1 MGIKAFAVCVV
12 ACLGWVAQAQAATAI
27 GSGVLQF
34 TGSIVESSCR
44 AEAGAMGVRVA
55 DCPSTAQRSQVDVQR
70 ADRQVEQV
78 QAMRADARGELY
90 RLVDIKGQ
98 PLAQGNYVVIL
109 TAP

>member
-1 MGIKAFAVCVV
+1 MGIKAFTACVV

-44 AEAGAMGVRVA
+44 GEAGAMGVRVA
-55 DCPSTAQRSQVDVQR
+55 DCPSLAQRSQVDVR
-70 ADRQVEQV
+70 RVDRQAQEV
-78 QAMRADARGELY
+78 QAIRADAQGELY

-98 PLAQGNYVVIL
+98 ALAQGNYVVIL